1 MSFQY
6 PLGLLGLIGIPI
18 LIIIYI
24 IKSKYTEQII
34 SSTYLWTL
42 SERFLKRKKRL
53 SRFAGIISLILQLT
67 AVLLISL
74 TIAHPVFTVPNAAQA
89 YCFVLDASGSM
100 NMKQGDSTRFE
111 LGKQKIGEMID
122 ESMNGSTYSLIYAG
136 ETADMIFEDVADKE
150 QAQMLLK
157 DLTVSHTA
165 LNSDA
170 ARGYAQAYL
179 DQNPAARIYLITDS
193 MYAEH
198 QNVELIDVSATEEN
212 YAVGDVTYTLLNET
226 LSVTGNLTSYHSDAE
241 LTVELFVDGA
251 EQVSATRTVTVKKEE
266 KTPFELTFR
275 TANFSSIEVRISNE
289 DALALDNTVVLYDS
303 KSENSYSILL
313 VSDRPFFLQSALSA
327 LGYNQVTLM
336 ATEDYRST
344 SGYGLYIFDSYT
356 PEECPKDGAV
366 WLLNTDESLEHSGM
380 SVQGEVVPDVA
391 GELSMSASTSS
402 LTKRLIADLQ
412 GSGIYIVRYLKCGV
426 YRNFTTLFSYQGNP
440 MIFAGTNSF
449 GNREVVFAFDLH
461 DSNLPLLA
469 DYMTLMRNLVDF
481 SFPTVLEKTSYMC
494 GEELE
499 VNVIANC
506 ESIRVDTPLN
516 NVAYLD
522 TGSAVGTMEL
532 SEAGTYTVTMMV
544 NGTPRQFSVYAE
556 LQEAERIPVPEKET
570 LQFVGGDDASGFD
583 GIYDELIIFFVILL
597 VIFIADWMVYC
608 YEKYQLR

>member
-53 SRFAGIISLILQLT
+53 SRFAGIISLILQMT

-100 NMKQGDSTRFE
+100 SMKQGESTRFE
-111 LGKQKIGEMID
+111 LGKQKISDLID

-136 ETADMIFEDVADKE
+136 ETADVVFEDVADKE
-150 QAQMLLK
+150 QAQMLLN

-165 LNSDA
+165 LDSDA
-170 ARGYAQAYL
+170 ALGYAQSYL
-179 DQNPAARIYLITDS
+179 NRNSSVRIYLITDTL
-193 MYAEH
+193 YAEH
-198 QNVELIDVSATEEN
+198 QNVELIDVSAADEN
-212 YAVGDVTYTLLNET
+212 YAIGDVTYSLLNET
-226 LSVTGNLTSYHSDAE
+226 LTVNGFLTSYTSDAD

-251 EQVSATRTVTVKKEE
+251 SKATANCTVAVKKTE
-266 KTPFELTFR
+266 KTPFEF
-275 TANFSSIEVRISNE
+275 TARLASFSSLEVRIANE
-289 DALALDNTVVLYDS
+289 DALALDNTVILYDS

-327 LGYNQVTLM
+327 LGYNQVKVVETK
-336 ATEDYRST
+336 DYCET

-356 PEECPKDGAV
+356 PDECPKDGAV
-366 WLLNTDESLEHSGM
+366 WLLNTDESLENSGV
-380 SVQGEVVPDVA
+380 SVQGEVIPDVA
-391 GELSMSASTSS
+391 GELSMSESSSS
-402 LTKRLIADLQ
+402 LTKRLISDLQ
-412 GSGIYIVRYLKCGV
+412 GSGIYIVRYFKCGV

-440 MIFAGTNSF
+440 MVFAGTNSF

-469 DYMTLMRNLVDF
+469 DYIPLMRNLLDF
-481 SFPTVLEKTSYMC
+481 SFPTVLEKTSYVC
-494 GEELE
+494 GEQLE
-499 VNVIANC
+499 VNVVANC
-506 ESIRVDTPLN
+506 ESIRVDTPMN
-516 NVAYLD
+516 HVAYLD
-522 TGSAVGTMEL
+522 IGSAVGTLEL

-556 LQEAERIPVPEKET
+556 LQETERVPTPEKDA
-570 LQFVGGDDASGFD
+570 FVLSGESGNGGFD
-583 GIYDELIIFFVILL
+583 GIYDELIVFFLVLL